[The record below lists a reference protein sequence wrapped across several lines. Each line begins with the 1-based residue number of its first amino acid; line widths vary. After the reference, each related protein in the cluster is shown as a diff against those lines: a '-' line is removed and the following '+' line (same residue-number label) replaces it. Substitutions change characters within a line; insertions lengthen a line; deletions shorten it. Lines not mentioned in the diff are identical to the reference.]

1 MSWNL
6 ALLQAMK
13 DPTLIV
19 IKADRLV
26 AIKDKFPKAK
36 NHFLIIPHEN
46 IDTVF
51 NLTKNDIDLVNE
63 ILNEMTLLGLNIIQS
78 IGQKE
83 ENFKMGFHAEPSMKR

>member
-36 NHFLIIPHEN
+36 NHFLIIPNEN

-63 ILNEMTLLGLNIIQS
+63 IMLLGLNVIQS

>member
-36 NHFLIIPHEN
+36 NHFLIIPNEN

-63 ILNEMTLLGLNIIQS
+63 IMLLGLNVIQS
-78 IGQKE
+78 TGQKE